1 MVPRRQNF
9 VSRTMLTFAF
19 SFNFIDIHYA
29 RAHLPILAS
38 VMMSRQVRHGD
49 TIELP
54 VPHPEAWPETVA
66 FVYTGEEELATVP
79 VRENIQHLGGKMW

>member
-1 MVPRRQNF
+1 
-9 VSRTMLTFAF
+9 MLTFAF